1 MTQTTI
7 QRPLANNDMD
17 ETGSGKNLT
26 TPEFKHKLVSLLTY
40 LQHHL
45 QFQTMPAAL
54 KLINSKKNSDNPF
67 GLTGYYDHTTKKI
80 TLYITDRHD
89 TDVLRSFAHEVIHHW
104 QNERGVLHPEDK
116 GAKVQGNND
125 ASPHYAQN
133 NPWLRK
139 REMEAYLFG
148 NILFRD
154 WQDEQRMGP
163 PNQYPFLPQPYD

>member
-26 TPEFKHKLVSLLTY
+26 TPEFKQKLVSLLTY

-45 QFQTMPAAL
+45 QLQTMPAAV

-104 QNERGVLHPEDK
+104 QNERDRKSV
-116 GAKVQGNND
+116 VQGM
-125 ASPHYAQN
+125 SVH
-133 NPWLRK
+133 L
-139 REMEAYLFG
+139 
-148 NILFRD
+148 
-154 WQDEQRMGP
+154 
-163 PNQYPFLPQPYD
+163 